1 MLEKAGADVT
11 ALQVIRSLDQQRS
24 VMMDVEQYKMQNG
37 TFRTSPRTHMTHLCL
52 RHAPWPLAGLSPSE
66 CQPRELHAAEQNA
79 ILAVPK
85 HY

>member
-37 TFRTSPRTHMTHLCL
+37 KDGP
-52 RHAPWPLAGLSPSE
+52 PIE
-66 CQPRELHAAEQNA
+66 CSQD
-79 ILAVPK
+79 ILM
-85 HY
+85 